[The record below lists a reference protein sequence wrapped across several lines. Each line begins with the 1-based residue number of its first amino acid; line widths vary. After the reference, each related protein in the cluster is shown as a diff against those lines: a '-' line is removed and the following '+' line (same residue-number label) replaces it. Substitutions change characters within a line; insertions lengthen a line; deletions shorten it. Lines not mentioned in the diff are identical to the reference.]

1 MTRHRHVDGNTGLRE
16 RLDTAFI
23 GSPSAH
29 EVLFVGDPG
38 IGKTTAV
45 RTLATHEPINT
56 EAAMSV
62 PDGEKT
68 TVTVGIDFGLWED
81 SPFGVVG
88 LFGSPGHERFSRSRS
103 MLANPSAGVVLWV
116 YGDDSDE
123 GLVNQ
128 VRYWAQAVE
137 SLASRGVVA
146 INFATEGALDRA
158 RSAMA
163 ELGLEQVPVMTA
175 DPRFNADVVTVASAA
190 IERSMSA
197 QEDEE

>member
-1 MTRHRHVDGNTGLRE
+1 
-16 RLDTAFI
+16 
-23 GSPSAH
+23 
-29 EVLFVGDPG
+29 
-38 IGKTTAV
+38 
-45 RTLATHEPINT
+45 
-56 EAAMSV
+56 
-62 PDGEKT
+62 
-68 TVTVGIDFGLWED
+68 
-81 SPFGVVG
+81 
-88 LFGSPGHERFSRSRS
+88 

-146 INFATEGALDRA
+146 INFATEDALDRA

-163 ELGLEQVPVMTA
+163 ELGLEQVPVVTA
-175 DPRFNADVVTVASAA
+175 DPRVNADVIAVASAA
-190 IERSMSA
+190 IERSMNA